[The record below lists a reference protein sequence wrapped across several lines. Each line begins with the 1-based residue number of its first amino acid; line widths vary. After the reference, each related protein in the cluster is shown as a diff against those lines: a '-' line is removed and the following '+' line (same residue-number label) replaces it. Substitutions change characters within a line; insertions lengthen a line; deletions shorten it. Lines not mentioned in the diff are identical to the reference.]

1 MNLKNIIFDL
11 GGVVLNINYQL
22 TEIAFSKI
30 GLHNFSELYSQS
42 KQNFLFDGFEK
53 GIISPNEFRKEL
65 KSFFNHPIS
74 EEEIDFAWNS
84 MLLDLPKE
92 RVDLLLELK
101 KKYRTFLLSNSN
113 AIHYD
118 VYTKNLQKDYQ
129 INSLGDLFEK
139 DYFSFRLHM
148 RKPDEEIF
156 LHVLNDAG
164 IIPAE
169 TLFIDDSIQHI
180 ETAKKLGIIVYLL
193 EKKESI
199 LDLFENGKYIY
210 Q

>member
-30 GLHNFSELYSQS
+30 GLPNFSELYSQA

-53 GIISPNEFRKEL
+53 GLISPEEFRKEL
-65 KSFFNHPIS
+65 KASFNHTVS
-74 EEEIDFAWNS
+74 DEEIDFAWNS

-92 RVDLLLELK
+92 RIILLENLK
-101 KKYRTFLLSNSN
+101 SNYRTFLLSNSN
-113 AIHYD
+113 IIHYK
-118 VYTKNLQKDYQ
+118 VYTKNLRKEHQ
-129 INSLGDLFEK
+129 ISSLADLFEK
-139 DYFSFRLHM
+139 EFFSFNLHM

-156 LHVLNDAG
+156 LHVLNDAS

-180 ETAKKLGIIVYLL
+180 ETAKKLGIKAYLL

-210 Q
+210 